1 MNNRM
6 KHGVR
11 RMLLYYLPLAC
22 NLALAAY
29 LVWQLWS
36 VPMLDRHSKFL
47 MFSILYA
54 VGGVV
59 VAVSGITVFFH
70 ATAQE
75 ARGPR
80 WLYPLAVSN
89 TIIPT
94 LLLLAML
101 RLA

>member
-6 KHGVR
+6 KIELR
-11 RMLLYYLPLAC
+11 RTLLYYLPLAC

-36 VPMLDRHSKFL
+36 VPLLDRHSKFQ
-47 MFSILYA
+47 MFSVLYA

-59 VAVSGITVFFH
+59 VAVSGITVFSH
-70 ATAQE
+70 ATARE
-75 ARGPR
+75 ARRPG

-89 TIIPT
+89 TILPT

>member
-1 MNNRM
+1 M
-6 KHGVR
+6 KPRLR
-11 RMLLYYLPLAC
+11 RVLFYYIPCAC

-29 LVWQLWS
+29 LAWQLWS
-36 VPMLDRHSKFL
+36 VPLIDRHSKFL

-54 VGGVV
+54 VGGIV

-75 ARGPR
+75 ARRPR

-89 TIIPT
+89 TIAPT

>member
-1 MNNRM
+1 MNARM
-6 KHGVR
+6 R
-11 RMLLYYLPLAC
+11 RILLYYLPFAC

-29 LVWQLWS
+29 LVWQLS
-36 VPMLDRHSKFL
+36 FVSLLDRHSRFL
-47 MFSILYA
+47 MFSVLYA

-59 VAVSGITVFFH
+59 VAASGVTVFFH
-70 ATAQE
+70 ATTQRG
-75 ARGPR
+75 RGPR

-89 TIIPT
+89 TIVPT